1 MIKVNP
7 TLYTKTMTNL
17 DTEYSQVLP
26 SDTKFFTIRCRTSYD
41 VRIAFVTGKV
51 AASTDP
57 FKTIVSGSE
66 YVSPDD
72 ISWHTSKTIYF
83 ACGTAAQ
90 KVEIE
95 VWQ

>member
-1 MIKVNP
+1 MIKAIS
-7 TLYTKTMTNL
+7 TLYTVTMTSKN
-17 DTEYSQVLP
+17 TEYSQALP
-26 SDTKFFTIRCRTSYD
+26 TDTKFFTIRCRGNYD
-41 VRIAFVTGKV
+41 VRLAFVTGKV

-57 FKTIVSGSE
+57 FKTIVAGSE

-83 ACGTAAQ
+83 ACGTDAQ